1 MHNAAKLPQL
11 NGQLMTCA
19 GGFETWLQYVDGIE
33 LRHFCAFELLN
44 SKRGGACLRDYHRKV
59 VEAAV
64 ENGFA
69 VINEGLHYRASR
81 DWGDLIG
88 FSREALAE
96 INACGIEFYKDFVRE
111 YHSETTP
118 MVVGGC
124 IGPRGDAYETGRC
137 ESAEAAQEYHSKQ
150 IVTLRDAGADL
161 VSAWTFSN
169 VEECIGFAQAA
180 KAANIGCAISF
191 VAKNCVLNDGTPLDQ
206 AISRIDQ
213 ATGSAPL
220 YYGLNCTHPSEFA
233 PSLPPGD
240 WTHRIGS
247 IMPNAVAMD
256 LLSLCSLGHLEDGD
270 PATLGD
276 QMASLAERFPNANV
290 WGGCCG
296 TDARHI
302 KEITRKIGLV
312 RGNDNHRATLGDAK

>member
-1 MHNAAKLPQL
+1 MTDSANLPQL

-19 GGFETWLQYVDGIE
+19 GGFETWLQYVDGIA

-44 SKRGGACLRDYHRKV
+44 SKRGWTSLRDYHRKV

-64 ENGFA
+64 ENGFG

-88 FSREALAE
+88 FSRDALEE
-96 INACGIEFYKDFVRE
+96 INVRGIAFYKDFAHE
-111 YHSETTP
+111 YHSAATP

-124 IGPRGDAYETGRC
+124 IGPRGDAYETGRN
-137 ESAEAAQEYHSKQ
+137 ESADAAQEYHSEQ
-150 IVTLRDAGADL
+150 IIILRDAGADL

-169 VEECIGFAQAA
+169 VEESIGFARAA
-180 KAANIGCAISF
+180 KAAGIGCVISF
-191 VAKNCVLNDGTPLDQ
+191 VAKGCVLNDGTPLDQ
-206 AISRIDQ
+206 AISLIDH
-213 ATGSAPL
+213 ATDNAPL
-220 YYGLNCTHPSEFA
+220 YYGVNCTHPSEFVTA
-233 PSLPPGD
+233 LPPGD
-240 WTHRIGS
+240 WKKRIGS
-247 IMPNAVAMD
+247 FMPNAVAME
-256 LLSLCSLGHLEDGD
+256 LLSLCSLGHLEDGN
-270 PATLGD
+270 PAVLGD

-302 KEITRKIGLV
+302 KEITRKVGRV
-312 RGNDNHRATLGDAK
+312 RADNNGCCTLGDVK

>member
-1 MHNAAKLPQL
+1 MNDAAKLPQL

-44 SKRGGACLRDYHRKV
+44 SKRGQTCLRDYHRKV

-64 ENGFA
+64 QNGFG

-81 DWGDLIG
+81 DWGALIG
-88 FSREALAE
+88 FSREELAE
-96 INACGIEFYKDFVRE
+96 INVRGIAFYKEFAHE
-111 YHSETTP
+111 YHSAATP

-124 IGPRGDAYETGRC
+124 IGPRGDAYETGRY
-137 ESAEAAQEYHSKQ
+137 ESAEAAQEYHSEQ
-150 IVTLRDAGADL
+150 IITLRDAGADL

-169 VEECIGFAQAA
+169 VEESIGFARAA
-180 KAANIGCAISF
+180 KEANIGCAISF
-191 VAKNCVLNDGTPLDQ
+191 VAKGCVLNDGTPLDK

-213 ATGSAPL
+213 ATDSAPM
-220 YYGLNCTHPSEFA
+220 YYGLNCTHPTEFA
-233 PSLPPGD
+233 PALSAGK
-240 WTHRIGS
+240 WTRRIGS
-247 IMPNAVAMD
+247 FMPNAVAME

-270 PATLGD
+270 PAALGD
-276 QMASLAERFPNANV
+276 QMASLAQRFPNANV

-302 KEITRKIGLV
+302 QEITRKVGLV
-312 RGNDNHRATLGDAK
+312 RADNTGCCDLGDAK